1 MMLLLINIIF
11 MLGCQQ
17 TIENNTKYLVI
28 PWVFPFCFQPL
39 SRYRNILCLASCSR
53 YSFPSPGHAFSF
65 PLGLVPEI
73 LCIFIIVLLSLFRVF
88 VFLLP
93 REPRETSSSCGP
105 RWEIRGRG
113 RGISR
118 HGHSF
123 GLGRYAYLPFVCASG
138 LLLHF
143 VCQKCWPCV
152 VNC

>member
-1 MMLLLINIIF
+1 MLESPLESLSGHALSHMLLLLINIIF

-53 YSFPSPGHAFSF
+53 YFFLPPSGHALSF

-93 REPRETSSSCGP
+93 RESETSSSCGP
-105 RWEIRGRG
+105 RWETAGRG
-113 RGISR
+113 SR
-118 HGHSF
+118 D
-123 GLGRYAYLPFVCASG
+123 LETWA
-138 LLLHF
+138 
-143 VCQKCWPCV
+143 
-152 VNC
+152 